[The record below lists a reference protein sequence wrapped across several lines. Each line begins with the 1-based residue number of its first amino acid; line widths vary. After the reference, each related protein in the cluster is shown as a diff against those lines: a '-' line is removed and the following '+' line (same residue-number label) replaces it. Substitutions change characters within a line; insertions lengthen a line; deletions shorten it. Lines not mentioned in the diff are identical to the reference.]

1 MKMDLEKLL
10 ESSSARDHARAASFL
25 MMSDPE
31 QGSRHQPTLIE
42 KCRSIDSNKEL
53 NRYELALLSLGVM
66 ALGSFVRRTGFDQ
79 NDLLHDSILRW
90 ILEAATSPNAE
101 VVGHSIY
108 ALGTLGSSFQIARNR
123 LIEMLSLERRENEHE
138 HVSLRSLALRVLRRI
153 DAEIVATFCDNC
165 AFKEFAHAVNHWIST
180 DREMSAESQREL
192 AEESAWIAEV
202 EKRRSSC

>member
-1 MKMDLEKLL
+1 MDLEKLL

-31 QGSRHQPTLIE
+31 QGSRHLTKLIE

-66 ALGSFVRRTGFDQ
+66 ALGSFVRRTGFDP

-90 ILEAATSPNAE
+90 ILEASASPNAE

-108 ALGTLGSSFQIARNR
+108 ALGSLGSDSKVARNR
-123 LIEMLSLERRENEHE
+123 LIELLSLERCVNEHE
-138 HVSLRSLALRVLRRI
+138 HVSLRALALRVLRRI
-153 DAEIVATFCDNC
+153 DAEIAATFGDTC
-165 AFKEFAHAVNHWIST
+165 AFKEYAHAVNHWIST
-180 DREMSAESQREL
+180 DRQMNEESQREL

-202 EKRRSSC
+202 EKRRPSC